1 MSRAILGLILDIIFL
16 KVNIETTC
24 LMKIDSLLDILN

>member
-16 KVNIETTC
+16 KVNIETIC
-24 LMKIDSLLDILN
+24 LMKID